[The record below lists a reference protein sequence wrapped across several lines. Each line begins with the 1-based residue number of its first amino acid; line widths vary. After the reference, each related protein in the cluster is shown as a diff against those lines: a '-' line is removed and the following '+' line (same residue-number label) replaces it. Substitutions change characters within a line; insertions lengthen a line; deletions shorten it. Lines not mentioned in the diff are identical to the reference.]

1 MPYYRLT
8 RANVIHSNADAFIE
22 FFENVKPQLQA
33 IPGFIAGNIIRTNH
47 PDDDDT
53 LGFLRSRGDPDEDQ
67 MIAIAQ
73 YDSKASADGAQELIR
88 NVILPA
94 MATFTTGDLV
104 IREGESLWSLY

>member
-8 RANVIHSNADAFIE
+8 RANVTHSNADAFIE
-22 FFENVKPQLQA
+22 FFETVKPQLQA
-33 IPGFIAGNIIRTNH
+33 IPGFIAGHIIRTNH

-53 LGFLRSRGDPDEDQ
+53 LGFLRSQGDPDEDQ
-67 MIAIAQ
+67 MIIIAQ
-73 YDSKASADGAQELIR
+73 YDSKASADAAQELIR